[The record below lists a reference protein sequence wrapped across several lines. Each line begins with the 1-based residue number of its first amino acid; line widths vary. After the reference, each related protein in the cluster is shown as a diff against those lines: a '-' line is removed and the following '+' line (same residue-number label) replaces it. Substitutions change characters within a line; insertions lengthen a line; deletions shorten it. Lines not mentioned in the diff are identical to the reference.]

1 MTERSTA
8 LAKPQELSGRA
19 RRIMANR
26 APSPELHCGNLTLS
40 LEDSERRRLLRK
52 PTDPRSWEAFGR
64 ASDSARERLPRR
76 PREAVLAQ
84 ANAAG
89 TCRSQ
94 MAAGSHSMDIDAS
107 THRRRSALPTA
118 REFRAIKRHD
128 RHNDMKITRVQSE
141 GDLQGRAFFDHTVEA
156 DRYAELLGRSGLG
169 ALETVDEEPGFVQI
183 EEPLPTLLQ
192 RSRRVAPEV
201 DSPKDYLPPALSAT
215 SPGLWRDAELQ
226 DSLQEVAKESA
237 HFAKLLKEAQQAL
250 HLERFAGAL
259 AAETAS
265 SKARDLNEK
274 LDSLEAKTAMLQQQ
288 AKLSLQRPL
297 EAVTPDLS
305 KKTRELQE
313 AKDRRKG
320 FNLVG
325 KGPGWKVAPAT
336 SQV

>member
-1 MTERSTA
+1 
-8 LAKPQELSGRA
+8 
-19 RRIMANR
+19 
-26 APSPELHCGNLTLS
+26 
-40 LEDSERRRLLRK
+40 
-52 PTDPRSWEAFGR
+52 
-64 ASDSARERLPRR
+64 
-76 PREAVLAQ
+76 
-84 ANAAG
+84 
-89 TCRSQ
+89 
-94 MAAGSHSMDIDAS
+94 MDIDAS

>member
-1 MTERSTA
+1 
-8 LAKPQELSGRA
+8 
-19 RRIMANR
+19 
-26 APSPELHCGNLTLS
+26 
-40 LEDSERRRLLRK
+40 
-52 PTDPRSWEAFGR
+52 
-64 ASDSARERLPRR
+64 
-76 PREAVLAQ
+76 
-84 ANAAG
+84 
-89 TCRSQ
+89 
-94 MAAGSHSMDIDAS
+94 MDIDAS

-156 DRYAELLGRSGLG
+156 DRYAELLGRSGFS
-169 ALETVDEEPGFVQI
+169 ALETVEEEPGFVHI
-183 EEPLPTLLQ
+183 EEPLPTLLH
-192 RSRRVAPEV
+192 RSRRVQVAPEV
-201 DSPKDYLPPALSAT
+201 DSPKDYLPPTISAA
-215 SPGLWRDAELQ
+215 SPGLWRDSDLQ
-226 DSLQEVAKESA
+226 DSLWEVAKESA
-237 HFAKLLKEAQQAL
+237 HFAKLLKEAQQAV

-265 SKARDLNEK
+265 AKARDLNDK

-288 AKLSLQRPL
+288 AKLSLRRPL
-297 EAVTPDLS
+297 EAVAPDSS